1 VLFSLDA
8 PNRWGWSPVLVF
20 ERVQIKAL
28 LVSVP
33 DTLCSKYGGLSNVIL
48 VSTLEH
54 TRPAGA
60 VTDPDVATAITLK
73 NLADATATSPRRSTP
88 PTLRSSKFSLPQP
101 LLQPPKHHTSQ
112 PHLVFKQ

>member
-1 VLFSLDA
+1 
-8 PNRWGWSPVLVF
+8 LVF

-48 VSTLEH
+48 VTTLEH

-73 NLADATATSPRRSTP
+73 NLADRYGHLAEEINTADAA
-88 PTLRSSKFSLPQP
+88 LE
-101 LLQPPKHHTSQ
+101 
-112 PHLVFKQ
+112 